1 MESAPRSLEQLLN
14 SLKMDVKDLE
24 DLETFISN
32 QTWIK
37 KFYQFLENRQ
47 LDDHMQT
54 LKFLIS
60 LKLLEKQAA
69 APLIRMMCLLAEPK
83 APPL

>member
-32 QTWIK
+32 PAWIK

-54 LKFLIS
+54 LDFL
-60 LKLLEKQAA
+60 L
-69 APLIRMMCLLAEPK
+69 
-83 APPL
+83 